1 MDLGLEKFGP
11 QLDKLAKVPRP
22 YRMAML
28 PLVAVLVGA
37 VYAYTMYLPKASELE
52 SVRSEELQLQRRLNE
67 VRTVAE
73 NMGKFEEEIAAL
85 ERKLKIALRQ
95 LPDSKELPV
104 LLTDVNT
111 LGKTS
116 GLEIRAFRPNPE
128 VKRDFY
134 AEVPIEIE
142 FLGRFHDVASFFD
155 QVARLP
161 RIVNVSELDIKI
173 DDESTLETVLRVSGQ
188 AVTFRF
194 LEEAEAA
201 AAAEAAEAAKGGKG
215 RRGAPAKSAPH
226 GKAGRG

>member
-1 MDLGLEKFGP
+1 MELGLDKF
-11 QLDKLAKVPRP
+11 QVHFDKLARLSKGVRS
-22 YRMAML
+22 AL
-28 PLVAVLVGA
+28 FAGVVLVVLGA
-37 VYAYTMYLPKASELE
+37 YGWFLYLPKATQLE
-52 SVRSEELQLQRRLNE
+52 SLRSEELQLQRRLNE
-67 VRTVAE
+67 VRAVAE

-116 GLEIRAFRPNPE
+116 GLEIRAFRPSPE

-142 FLGRFHDVASFFD
+142 FIGRFHDVAGFFD

-161 RIVNVSELDIKI
+161 RIVNISELDLKI
-173 DDESTLETVLRVSGQ
+173 DEENTLETVLRVSGQ

-194 LEEAEAA
+194 LEESEQAPPADEKG
-201 AAAEAAEAAKGGKG
+201 AKG
-215 RRGAPAKSAPH
+215 RGAAGAKPAAH
-226 GKAGRG
+226 GGRS

>member
-1 MDLGLEKFGP
+1 MDLGLDKFGP
-11 QLDKLAKVPRP
+11 QLDKLGKVPRP

-37 VYAYTMYLPKASELE
+37 VYTYALYLPKATELE

-67 VRTVAE
+67 VRSVAE

-116 GLEIRAFRPNPE
+116 GLEIRAFRPNE
-128 VKRDFY
+128 EIKRDFY

-142 FLGRFHDVASFFD
+142 FLGRFHDVATFFD

-161 RIVNVSELDIKI
+161 RIVNVAELDIKI
-173 DDESTLETVLRVSGQ
+173 DDESTLETVLKVSGQ

-194 LEEAEAA
+194 LDQSEQAPPVDPKGAKAPGGSAA
-201 AAAEAAEAAKGGKG
+201 QPAAHG
-215 RRGAPAKSAPH
+215 RRG
-226 GKAGRG
+226 

>member
-194 LEEAEAA
+194 LDQSEQAPPPVDPKG
-201 AAAEAAEAAKGGKG
+201 AKGRGG
-215 RRGAPAKSAPH
+215 PAAQPAAHERRG
-226 GKAGRG
+226 